1 MIVERFTE
9 DWTDLQDQDLSMMSS
24 PMNLAYFYAGSP
36 VSDSCGSSPIHYYSS
51 SAPSS
56 PGSDTEVPGSLNAS
70 WPHTKKAGHLV
81 GGCQHKG
88 TFKGVRVKN
97 SVRGLLMQLRSKTVQ
112 ERTNDIQK
120 LQNEMSCEQYTELKT
135 ILSKKRTYD
144 FPLDGPVTKK
154 KCSFQPSLF
163 LTPPSTPKSNENMD
177 DVTKS
182 DTDLLQSLIN
192 IKNESKPVS
201 LNTVQVSW
209 LENVPQFDS
218 TQETLYQDVTES
230 HSFPLSQAFQA
241 CSPPQIS
248 EPCLF
253 PLQNPDVPL
262 QFTNSEYNFQDS
274 TAVVDA
280 NQSYVRFPNEEFS
293 DFQIQSLM
301 SLLVGPELSP
311 EVIPSVKSS
320 LPAQN
325 YCPTH
330 VPPQMFIPDRNN
342 SNSFQMGKTF
352 FQWQIEQE
360 DKKMANV
367 TQEQLLFKD
376 PDGDTYLHICVAH
389 GRRALCYV
397 IAQKMAALNM
407 LDIKE
412 RNNQSALQ
420 VAVAANQHLI
430 VQDLINLGAQVNTI
444 DYWGRT
450 PLHVCAEKGYPH
462 VLQAIQKGASE
473 SNQHL
478 DVEEK
483 NYEGLTALHCA
494 VIAHNAVVQQLQKN
508 MQDRTPETEE
518 LLLKNK
524 AMVDTVKMLLQM
536 GASVEA
542 KDTKSGRT
550 ALHLAAEEANLELL
564 GLFLELPRTL
574 AFINEKA
581 YNGNTAL
588 HVAASLQ
595 YRKTHLGAVRLLMRK
610 GADPSARNLENEQ
623 PVHLVPDGPV
633 GEEIRRVLKGK
644 SAQHRAS
651 LY

>member
-9 DWTDLQDQDLSMMSS
+9 DSTDLLDQDLSMMSS

-36 VSDSCGSSPIHYYSS
+36 ASDSCGSSPIHYHSFSS
-51 SAPSS
+51 PSS
-56 PGSDTEVPGSLNAS
+56 PSSDTEVPGSLNAS

-81 GGCQHKG
+81 GGRQHKG
-88 TFKGVRVKN
+88 TFQGVRVKN
-97 SVRGLLMQLRSKTVQ
+97 SVRELLMQLRSKTGQ
-112 ERTNDIQK
+112 ERADDIQK
-120 LQNEMSCEQYTELKT
+120 LQNGMSHEQYAELKN
-135 ILSKKRTYD
+135 ILSKKRTHD
-144 FPLDGPVTKK
+144 FHFEGPVAKK
-154 KCSFQPSLF
+154 QCLFQPSLF

-177 DVTKS
+177 DAAKS
-182 DTDLLQSLIN
+182 DLDMLQSLIN

-209 LENVPQFDS
+209 MENIPQFES
-218 TQETLYQDVTES
+218 TQEALYQDFPES
-230 HSFPLSQAFQA
+230 HTFPLSQAYQV
-241 CSPPQIS
+241 CSPPQTN
-248 EPCLF
+248 EPCMF
-253 PLQNPDVPL
+253 PLQNPDVPVHC
-262 QFTNSEYNFQDS
+262 NAEYNFQDDTS
-274 TAVVDA
+274 VQNYLA
-280 NQSYVRFPNEEFS
+280 FPNEEFS
-293 DFQIQSLM
+293 DCQVQSLV
-301 SLLVGPELSP
+301 SLHVEPVLSP
-311 EVIPSVKSS
+311 EIIPSVKSS
-320 LPAQN
+320 PPAQN
-325 YCPTH
+325 HYTAH
-330 VPPQMFIPDRNN
+330 VPPQMLVPERSN
-342 SNSFQMGKTF
+342 SNPLQMGKTF

-360 DKKMANV
+360 EKKMANV

-376 PDGDTYLHICVAH
+376 SDGDTYLHICVAQ
-389 GRRALCYV
+389 GRRAMCYV
-397 IAQKMAALNM
+397 IARKMAALNM

-430 VQDLINLGAQVNTI
+430 VQDLISLGAQVNTI

-450 PLHVCAEKGYPH
+450 PLHVCAEKGYFH
-462 VLQAIQKGASE
+462 VLQAIQKGVSE

-478 DVEEK
+478 DVEQK

-494 VIAHNAVVQQLQKN
+494 VTAHNTIVQQLQKPL
-508 MQDRTPETEE
+508 QDRTPETEE
-518 LLLKNK
+518 LKNK

-542 KDTKSGRT
+542 KDSKSGRT

-564 GLFLELPRTL
+564 SLFLGLPRTL
-574 AFINEKA
+574 SFINEKA

-644 SAQHRAS
+644 SVQHRTS

>member
-120 LQNEMSCEQYTELKT
+120 LQNEMSCEQYTELKN
-135 ILSKKRTYD
+135 ILNKKRAHD
-144 FPLDGPVTKK
+144 FPLEGPVTKK
-154 KCSFQPSLF
+154 QCSFQPSLF

-177 DVTKS
+177 DTPKS
-182 DTDLLQSLIN
+182 DNDLLQSLIN

-209 LENVPQFDS
+209 LENVLQFDS
-218 TQETLYQDVTES
+218 TQETPYQDVPES
-230 HSFPLSQAFQA
+230 HAFPLSQTFQA

-253 PLQNPDVPL
+253 PLQYPEVSLHCN
-262 QFTNSEYNFQDS
+262 TEYNFQDS
-274 TAVVDA
+274 TSVGAA
-280 NQSYVRFPNEEFS
+280 NQSYLPFPNEEFS
-293 DFQIQSLM
+293 DCHIQSLM
-301 SLLVGPELSP
+301 SLLVGPEHSP
-311 EVIPSVKSS
+311 EVKSS
-320 LPAQN
+320 PPAQN

-330 VPPQMFIPDRNN
+330 VPPQMCVPERN
-342 SNSFQMGKTF
+342 NSFQMGKTF
-352 FQWQIEQE
+352 FHWQIEQE

-376 PDGDTYLHICVAH
+376 SDGDTYLHICVAQ

-397 IAQKMAALNM
+397 IARKMAALNM

-430 VQDLINLGAQVNTI
+430 VQDLISLGAQVNTI

-450 PLHVCAEKGYPH
+450 PLHVCAEKGYFL

-473 SNQHL
+473 NNQHL
-478 DVEEK
+478 DVEQK

-494 VIAHNAVVQQLQKN
+494 VIAHNAVVQQLQRN
-508 MQDRTPETEE
+508 LQDRTPETEE
-518 LLLKNK
+518 LVIKNK